1 LLAAR
6 RFAIVWSVISVE
18 DAQEI
23 ILQNVADAGDEIV
36 PLSGAL
42 GRILRQEVV
51 ADMDLPP
58 FDRAQMDGYA
68 VKAEDTATVPA
79 KLRVIGEV
87 AAGASFSGTVTA
99 GQAVK
104 IMTGAPVP
112 AGATAVQRVE
122 RTQSNGDGVLI
133 QESVRVGE
141 NITPR
146 ASQVRNG
153 EVVLEPGSRIGPA
166 EMAVLAT
173 FGCRE
178 VRVSRRPVVGILST
192 GTELV
197 DVGATPSP
205 SQIRDSNSFS
215 VFSYLE
221 LIGAETKPLGI
232 AADDESLIE
241 REVRSA
247 LKQFDA
253 LIVTGG
259 VSMGDYD
266 LVKTVLRRI
275 GATIF
280 FEKVRIHPG
289 KPTVFAT
296 YRDKPVFALPGN
308 PVSVAVTFLM
318 FVYPALNLM
327 TGNSN
332 RFLPVIEAHLVE
344 EAKHSPDR
352 RSYLPGE
359 LCFREGKVEAQLVPW
374 SGSSDLVAFT
384 KANALIVVPEG
395 IKSIKKGELCKT
407 VVLPGCTD
415 SNLCF

>member
-1 LLAAR
+1 MLAAR

-23 ILQNVADAGDEIV
+23 VLQNVAEGGDELV
-36 PLSGAL
+36 PLFEAL
-42 GRILRQEVV
+42 GRILRQAVV

-68 VKAEDTATVPA
+68 IKTEDTSTVPV

-87 AAGASFSGTVTA
+87 AAGASFSGAITA

-112 AGATAVQRVE
+112 PGADAVQRVE
-122 RTQSNGDGVLI
+122 RTESNGDGVLVN
-133 QESVRVGE
+133 ESVRVGE
-141 NITPR
+141 NIAPR
-146 ASQVRNG
+146 ASQVRRG
-153 EVVLEPGSRIGPA
+153 EVVLAPGTRIGPA
-166 EMAVLAT
+166 EMAVFAS

-178 VRVSRRPVVGILST
+178 VRVSRRPLIGIIST

-197 DVGATPSP
+197 DVAATPSP

-221 LIGAETKPLGI
+221 MVGAEAISLGI
-232 AADDESLIE
+232 AADDERLIE
-241 REVRSA
+241 RKVREA
-247 LKQFDA
+247 LDVFDA
-253 LIVTGG
+253 LIITGG

-280 FEKVRIHPG
+280 FETVRIHPG
-289 KPTVFAT
+289 KPTVFAKVG
-296 YRDKPVFALPGN
+296 DKPIFALPGN
-308 PVSVAVTFLM
+308 PVSVAVTFLI

-327 TGNSN
+327 VAKRD
-332 RFLPVIEAHLVE
+332 RFLPTIDAHLSE
-344 EAKHSPDR
+344 DAKHAPDR

-359 LCFREGKVEAQLVPW
+359 LRFSEGKVEAQPIPW
-374 SGSSDLVAFT
+374 TGSSDLVAFT
-384 KANALIVVPEG
+384 RANALIVVPEG

-407 VVLPGCTD
+407 VILPDG
-415 SNLCF
+415 N

>member
-18 DAQEI
+18 DAQAI
-23 ILQNVADAGDEIV
+23 ILQNVAEGGDERI
-36 PLSGAL
+36 PLSEAL

-68 VKAEDTATVPA
+68 MKAEDAFAVPA

-87 AAGASFSGTVTA
+87 AAGASFAGTLSA

-112 AGATAVQRVE
+112 PGADAVQRIE
-122 RTQSNGDGVLI
+122 RTESNGDGVI
-133 QESVRVGE
+133 VKEPVRVGE
-141 NITPR
+141 NIAPR
-146 ASQVRNG
+146 ASQVRKG
-153 EVVLEPGSRIGPA
+153 TVVLESGMRIGPP
-166 EMAVLAT
+166 EMAVLAS
-173 FGCRE
+173 FGCHK

-197 DVGATPSP
+197 DVGTTPSP

-215 VFSYLE
+215 VLSYLE
-221 LIGAETKPLGI
+221 STGAEAVPLGI
-232 AADDESLIE
+232 AADDERLIE
-241 REVRSA
+241 QKVREA
-247 LKQFDA
+247 LEVFDV

-280 FEKVRIHPG
+280 FETVRIHPG
-289 KPTVFAT
+289 KPTVFAK
-296 YRDKPVFALPGN
+296 YGGKPIFALPGN

-318 FVYPALNLM
+318 FVYPALNLIM
-327 TGNSN
+327 ANCN
-332 RFLPVIEAHLVE
+332 RFLPTIEAYLTE
-344 EAKHSPDR
+344 DAKHAPDR

-359 LCFREGKVEAQLVPW
+359 LRFSEGRVEAQPVPW
-374 SGSSDLVAFT
+374 SGSSDLVAF
-384 KANALIVVPEG
+384 ARASALIVVPEG
-395 IKSIKKGELCKT
+395 IRSIKKGELCKT
-407 VVLPGCTD
+407 LVLPE
-415 SNLCF
+415 SR